1 MSVTSYAQNF
11 EDVILLRALRHIE
24 RGFYIDVGAQDPIK
38 YSVTK
43 TFYELGWRG
52 INIEP
57 VSHWF
62 RLLEQDRVHDT
73 NLNVAV
79 SDTPGSLRLYEVLDT
94 GLSTKEEVYARR
106 HTEAGFD
113 VQEVDVPCVTLDSIC
128 EANGAGEVHFL
139 KVDCEGAETS
149 AFRGFSFNK
158 VRPWII
164 VVEATEPLSQKPA
177 YAEWEP
183 ILLEHA
189 YQFVYADGL
198 NRFYLA
204 DEHRDL
210 AWAFELPPNVFDAFV
225 PADVVDATRQL
236 ELARSHLKVAADVER
251 AVRAEGER
259 DRLREQ
265 LVELSK
271 TVEHLELELNRR
283 SAEQQRALAEMDRV
297 STDLQQTRSALD
309 VMVKKGDV
317 LVLENDRLQVDRRD
331 LDRHIL
337 QLAEA
342 NHRLDG
348 GLRTILASRSWRCTA
363 PLRLLMRMA
372 RGDIGARDATKRI
385 VTWAAGR
392 LARNRLLRML
402 ARVLLSPFPG
412 LKKRLRGI
420 TRRGLGMEQAVAV
433 VEAAAQAR
441 PDREIVL
448 TRAAV
453 EALSILHMERDR
465 QSTAIN

>member
-62 RLLEQDRVHDT
+62 RLLERDRVHDI

-79 SDTPGSLRLYEVLDT
+79 SDTPGSLRLYEILDT
-94 GLSTKEEVYARR
+94 GLSTTEEAYARR
-106 HTEAGFD
+106 HAEAGFN
-113 VQEVDVPCVTLDSIC
+113 VREVNVPCVTLDSIC
-128 EANGAGEVHFL
+128 EANGVGEVHFL

-149 AFRGFSFNK
+149 AFKGFSFTK

-164 VVEATEPLSQKPA
+164 VVEATEPLSQEPA

-210 AWAFELPPNVFDAFV
+210 ARAFELPPNVFDAFV

-236 ELARSHLKVAADVER
+236 ELARSHLKVATDVER

-259 DRLREQ
+259 DGLRLQ
-265 LVELSK
+265 LVESSMA
-271 TVEHLELELNRR
+271 VQRLEAELV
-283 SAEQQRALAEMDRV
+283 RV
-297 STDLQQTRSALD
+297 SADLQRTESHFDAITE
-309 VMVKKGDV
+309 KADV
-317 LVLENDRLQVDRRD
+317 LALENDRLQAERRD
-331 LDRHIL
+331 LDRHIQ

-342 NHRLDG
+342 NHRLNDG
-348 GLRTILASRSWRCTA
+348 LNTILASRSWRGTA
-363 PLRLLMRMA
+363 PLRLLMRVA
-372 RGDIGARDATKRI
+372 RGDIGARDAAKRI
-385 VTWAAGR
+385 VTWTAGK
-392 LARNRLLRML
+392 LARSRLLRML
-402 ARVLLSPFPG
+402 ARAVLSPFPKFKG
-412 LKKRLRGI
+412 RLQGI
-420 TRRGLGMEQAVAV
+420 ARRGLGLEQIVAG
-433 VEAAAQAR
+433 VEPTAR
-441 PDREIVL
+441 VPGGEIVL

-453 EALSILHMERDR
+453 EALSILRMERDR
-465 QSTAIN
+465 KSTAIK

>member
-24 RGFYIDVGAQDPIK
+24 RGFYIDIGAQDPIK

-57 VSHWF
+57 VGHWF

-94 GLSTKEEVYARR
+94 GLSTTEEVYARR

-113 VQEVDVPCVTLDSIC
+113 VQEIDVPCVTLDSIC
-128 EANGAGEVHFL
+128 AVNVAGEVHFL

-149 AFRGFSFNK
+149 ALRGFSFDK

-164 VVEATEPLSQKPA
+164 VVEATEPMSQKPA

-183 ILLEHA
+183 ILLDHA

-204 DEHRDL
+204 NEHCDL

-225 PADVVDATRQL
+225 PAEVADAIRRL
-236 ELARSHLKVAADVER
+236 ELAQSHLKMMADVER
-251 AVRAEGER
+251 AVRAENERDRVQEQLAQSLKNAEHFKVELGQKSAELERAVTELGQKSVELERAVTELGWLYGDLQQAQSDLGATAGSTNALTLEIDRLRVQLRDMDVGLRVILASKSWRYTSPMRMFMSMVRGNIGGREAARRVVTRVAGKLARGRRTRGAARVLLFPFPSLR
-259 DRLREQ
+259 DRLRG
-265 LVELSK
+265 VAK
-271 TVEHLELELNRR
+271 
-283 SAEQQRALAEMDRV
+283 
-297 STDLQQTRSALD
+297 
-309 VMVKKGDV
+309 
-317 LVLENDRLQVDRRD
+317 
-331 LDRHIL
+331 
-337 QLAEA
+337 
-342 NHRLDG
+342 
-348 GLRTILASRSWRCTA
+348 
-363 PLRLLMRMA
+363 
-372 RGDIGARDATKRI
+372 
-385 VTWAAGR
+385 
-392 LARNRLLRML
+392 
-402 ARVLLSPFPG
+402 
-412 LKKRLRGI
+412 
-420 TRRGLGMEQAVAV
+420 RGLGIEQLAPVAGG
-433 VEAAAQAR
+433 AAQNQRAA
-441 PDREIVL
+441 EIVL
-448 TRAAV
+448 SRSGI
-453 EALSILHMERDR
+453 EALSILQMERDR
-465 QSTAIN
+465 KSMAIK